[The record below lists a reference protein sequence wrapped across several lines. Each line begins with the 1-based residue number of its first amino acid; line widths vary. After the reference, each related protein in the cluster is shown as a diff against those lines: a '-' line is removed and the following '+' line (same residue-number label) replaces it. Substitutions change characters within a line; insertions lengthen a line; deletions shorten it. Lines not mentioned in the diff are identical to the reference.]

1 MFSPDTAL
9 LMALLDRWP
18 QFSGFG
24 WADLSALGAN
34 LDQVDPTSPSR
45 GDQATPQDPEDLKDR
60 DPRSLPWAFS
70 NLFDLNQIGSQLG
83 LQRASTPEAPVP
95 PQESASK
102 LQQDSVS
109 MVDRLPFTGLF
120 DFNALGAQLGVQTS
134 LPQAGSPIP
143 AQDGGHVQDH
153 TASLAPLEDHG
164 EVFEKSAFSGL
175 FSAEP
180 TQEEPVD
187 VLEEGVHLSDGIHI
201 LEESHPPEGDEPTM
215 QDDLERPRA
224 RIVRPQTEL
233 NEDVMDAHAVAS
245 WEPGGDDALAELGNG
260 QLESHRLNMTR
271 EDLLSHWA
279 PFSSYFHPGMKVTID
294 PPAKPVVVT
303 EAKTQTPEGFLVL
316 SVQHHESVADSTDIS
331 VGRYFYFDAS
341 PFSSFEFSPYPSF
354 VEQWRHG
361 QLLWSGQ
368 VQLSLGAY
376 GSADLAEVASPAAG
390 RKGREESKPG
400 DFEVGDIIF
409 VVGFH
414 RDLASADGQYLDF
427 SGNLHFYQASC
438 VGSMLPFKH
447 ASTKYVDD
455 LADLGQRIPLGIE
468 VDEQE
473 LAAVRP
479 RVTAPP
485 APIPKASVIS
495 TIMKSGS
502 HTTDLSGEGNLA
514 IIPDIPS
521 EGGAGKINSSTSWA
535 ARRKEFLEV
544 GLKSLERRAEEAL
557 DI

>member
-1 MFSPDTAL
+1 
-9 LMALLDRWP
+9 MALLDRWP

-34 LDQVDPTSPSR
+34 LGQVDPTSPSR

-233 NEDVMDAHAVAS
+233 NEDVMDAHTVAS
-245 WEPGGDDALAELGNG
+245 WEPGE
-260 QLESHRLNMTR
+260 
-271 EDLLSHWA
+271 
-279 PFSSYFHPGMKVTID
+279 I
-294 PPAKPVVVT
+294 
-303 EAKTQTPEGFLVL
+303 
-316 SVQHHESVADSTDIS
+316 
-331 VGRYFYFDAS
+331 GRAH
-341 PFSSFEFSPYPSF
+341 
-354 VEQWRHG
+354 V
-361 QLLWSGQ
+361 
-368 VQLSLGAY
+368 
-376 GSADLAEVASPAAG
+376 
-390 RKGREESKPG
+390 
-400 DFEVGDIIF
+400 
-409 VVGFH
+409 
-414 RDLASADGQYLDF
+414 
-427 SGNLHFYQASC
+427 
-438 VGSMLPFKH
+438 
-447 ASTKYVDD
+447 
-455 LADLGQRIPLGIE
+455 
-468 VDEQE
+468 
-473 LAAVRP
+473 
-479 RVTAPP
+479 
-485 APIPKASVIS
+485 
-495 TIMKSGS
+495 
-502 HTTDLSGEGNLA
+502 
-514 IIPDIPS
+514 
-521 EGGAGKINSSTSWA
+521 
-535 ARRKEFLEV
+535 
-544 GLKSLERRAEEAL
+544 
-557 DI
+557 